1 MLKSRSLLAL
11 AFVLAALP
19 VVAQNIRVE
28 GVVVDENKETVI
40 GASVMVK
47 GENRGAKTDLDGRFT
62 LKDVKK
68 EATLVVSFIGM
79 KTTTV
84 KAAESLRVVMES
96 DIQTLSESW

>member
-68 EATLVVSFIGM
+68 GATLVVSFIGM

-84 KAAESLRVVMES
+84 KAAESLRVVMDNES
-96 DIQTLSESW
+96 PASQA